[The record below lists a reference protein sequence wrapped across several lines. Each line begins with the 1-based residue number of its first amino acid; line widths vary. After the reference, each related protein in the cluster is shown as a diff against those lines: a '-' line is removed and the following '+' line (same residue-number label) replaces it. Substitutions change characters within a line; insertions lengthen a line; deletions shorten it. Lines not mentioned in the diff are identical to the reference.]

1 MPAKVILNPYSERWT
16 GLKRRPELEA
26 ALKAAKIDY
35 DLVMTEKQGHGIE
48 LAEQAV
54 RDGYT
59 PIISAG
65 GDGSISEVV
74 NGMMQAREGD
84 EPEVAVPL
92 GIMPLGSVNDL
103 VDNLGIPK
111 DLNAAAKVITSGE
124 TSLIDICQVIDIQ
137 KNHRRYFDNNA
148 AIGLE
153 TYVTLN
159 QQKINRVHGTL
170 RYLLATL
177 RAIASNPHWTMH
189 LEWEGGEYHG
199 PVTLVTV
206 GNCPRTGGL
215 FYMAPH
221 ADPFDGL
228 LTFVFGYMPTRL
240 QIIRLLPRTM
250 KPGPGSFV
258 EHPAIHEIHSPW
270 LRVHSDQP
278 TPMHAD
284 GEIQSEAIQDV
295 EFRVYPKKLPILVK
309 STL

>member
-177 RAIASNPHWTMH
+177 RAIVSNPHWTMH

-258 EHPAIHEIHSPW
+258 EHPAIHEIS
-270 LRVHSDQP
+270 
-278 TPMHAD
+278 
-284 GEIQSEAIQDV
+284 
-295 EFRVYPKKLPILVK
+295 
-309 STL
+309 